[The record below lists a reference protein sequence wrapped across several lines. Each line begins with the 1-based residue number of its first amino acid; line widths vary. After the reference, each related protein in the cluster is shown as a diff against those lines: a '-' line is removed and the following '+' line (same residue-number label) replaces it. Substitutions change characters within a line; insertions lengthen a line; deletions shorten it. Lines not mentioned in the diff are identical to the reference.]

1 MPLLSPLP
9 SSLRPQSSFHNPHFT
24 IQRTFM
30 TNRDTPPSPN
40 SYPRPRGL
48 VQSERGISTRCSST
62 STAETIVPDA
72 TKFNEEGKRVGVLF
86 GSDKRFS
93 LLMALGLGGSSETLV
108 GGSDTTQSSKASDYD
123 SDDSDSDSFVV
134 YYDALLAPSSSSRV
148 ATSGYDDYDVSK
160 KRLSAALGG
169 DSHQSDTSSGTP
181 EPAVSAIKRS
191 RVFEPKESQSRSKR
205 DTIFDAFVLG
215 GQVAPVSRSQGPWQD
230 GYKKLVKNTRPRQDS
245 IFADRPKSG
254 ENVREYLLEYQSQCI
269 KAPPLKPLRLRG
281 SIQART
287 SDIKESKPTA
297 TEAERKENNIVPK
310 GDDIESR
317 GDNLESKD
325 DNLNSKGD
333 SLNSKGDDI
342 ESKSDDNSI
351 DSGLSDLF
359 KDVQALYAAP
369 ATPFDVKTDLVFDAV
384 MAEGK
389 LAPVSRDNGL
399 RQVSSTDT
407 TQKPGRGSTKP
418 SESSKGHGVLID
430 SILLENFGPPVLPL
444 SPRRRSGSQ
453 DSIAPS
459 TCAAVPDRPVPISIR
474 EEKSRFD
481 NDDEYEEDYAL
492 TVIDEDEDQVGVI
505 PNPFEF
511 DYVMVPGHQTMP
523 EIEPAT
529 ANRVEDHEHDTDADD
544 DEHDVWA
551 DPFEYSYLMSPDQ
564 STTTQ
569 ATDDGNNT
577 SCVFNCL
584 FDSVFSSAGLLVS
597 PGLTESSLPS
607 SRESTPPA
615 TPVCA
620 DLVISFGSAN
630 SPRLV
635 RDNPMVANEQSAEI
649 SAC

>member
-1 MPLLSPLP
+1 MPLLTPSP
-9 SSLRPQSSFHNPHFT
+9 SSLRSQPTFHNPHFT
-24 IQRTFM
+24 TQQTFM
-30 TNRDTPPSPN
+30 ADEIVAPSSS
-40 SYPRPRGL
+40 SYPRPCGQ
-48 VQSERGISTRCSST
+48 VPSEGGISTRCSSI

-108 GGSDTTQSSKASDYD
+108 GGSDTTQSSEASDYD

-148 ATSGYDDYDVSK
+148 ATSGYDDYDISK
-160 KRLSAALGG
+160 KRLSAALTA
-169 DSHQSDTSSGTP
+169 DSHESNAFSGTP
-181 EPAVSAIKRS
+181 EPSVSAIKRG
-191 RVFEPKESQSRSKR
+191 RIFDPKESQSRLKR
-205 DTIFDAFVLG
+205 DTVFDAFVLG

-230 GYKKLVKNTRPRQDS
+230 GYKKLVKNTRPRPDS

-287 SDIKESKPTA
+287 SEIEESKPTA
-297 TEAERKENNIVPK
+297 AETERKENNIEPK
-310 GDDIESR
+310 GDDIESS

-325 DNLNSKGD
+325 DNLKSKGD

-342 ESKSDDNSI
+342 ESGGDDSSV
-351 DSGLSDLF
+351 DSGLCDLF

-369 ATPFDVKTDLVFDAV
+369 ATPSDTETDLVFDAV

-389 LAPVSRDNGL
+389 FAPVSRDDGL
-399 RQVSSTDT
+399 RQVTSTGT

-418 SESSKGHGVLID
+418 SESSKRHGVFID

-444 SPRRRSGSQ
+444 SPRRRPGSQ
-453 DSIAPS
+453 GSIVPG
-459 TCAAVPDRPVPISIR
+459 TCAAVPDRSVPISIG
-474 EEKSRFD
+474 EDNSCFD
-481 NDDEYEEDYAL
+481 DDDDDEYEEDYAL
-492 TVIDEDEDQVGVI
+492 TVIDEVELEDEDF
-505 PNPFEF
+505 PDPFEF
-511 DYVMVPGHQTMP
+511 DYVMVPGHQSTL

-529 ANRVEDHEHDTDADD
+529 ADTVEDDEHDADD

-551 DPFEYSYLMSPDQ
+551 DPFEYSYLMSPDR
-564 STTTQ
+564 STTTR
-569 ATDDGNNT
+569 ATDDGNGT
-577 SCVFNCL
+577 SCVFDCL

-597 PGLTESSLPS
+597 PGLTDSSWPSSCESS
-607 SRESTPPA
+607 PPA
-615 TPVCA
+615 TPACT
-620 DLVISFGSAN
+620 DLVLSFGSAK
-630 SPRLV
+630 SPLLV
-635 RDNPMVANEQSAEI
+635 HGNPMVLNEQSPEI